1 MKTLLQ
7 PSWGCTVVGRGGGHY
22 RELTASHVGD
32 WGWGGG
38 GSLCR
43 AAGCPVRLV
52 LPGTSAQGEGRLGGE
67 PGRGAD
73 ISPQTASLVSKTR
86 CS

>member
-1 MKTLLQ
+1 MEGRVGEFVQRGFPGLGAGQAVSQLC
-7 PSWGCTVVGRGGGHY
+7 PFPYGEISGGRGVSGG
-22 RELTASHVGD
+22 RRG
-32 WGWGGG
+32 GWE
-38 GSLCR
+38 
-43 AAGCPVRLV
+43 AG
-52 LPGTSAQGEGRLGGE
+52 